1 MSEIS
6 DYIVHIKTVLRLN
19 VSDIARLAGVSR
31 QTIYDWQADRFEI
44 SPEHASYM
52 RRLDHAANQFA
63 EAGIAPRRHT
73 LMRAIEN
80 GRSFF
85 DIAKDGDP
93 GHAAY
98 VLIGILEREAT
109 ERKRLRERFGERTNP
124 VDWIKCGIPMF
135 DERD

>member
-6 DYIVHIKTVLRLN
+6 DYITHVKAVLNLN

-52 RRLDHAANQFA
+52 RRLDHAADQFE
-63 EAGIAPRRHT
+63 EAGIAPRRYT
-73 LMRAIEN
+73 LARPIEN
-80 GRSFF
+80 GKSFF

-93 GHAAY
+93 GRAAY
-98 VLIGILEREAT
+98 VLVGILEKEAAN
-109 ERKRLRERFGERTNP
+109 RKRLRERLGEHTAP
-124 VDWIKCGIPMF
+124 VDWSECGVPML